1 MVERDDEMKLMRR
14 KVQSEQLGHM
24 ELVEQAE
31 SYDLLETQGAVVYPR
46 LREVMQDAQKMVYQV
61 NGTRI
66 QQKKVALQEKELL
79 GEQNTA
85 LPSSPCSRAREQL
98 TRSTREVAYEASWEQ
113 ESGHTACKKQASESL
128 RAVKSPEGSRHDK
141 CNMPK
146 D

>member
-1 MVERDDEMKLMRR
+1 MKLMRR

-24 ELVEQAE
+24 VLVEQAD

-46 LREVMQDAQKMVYQV
+46 QREMMQDAQKMMSQE

-66 QQKKVALQEKELL
+66 QQRKVVLRERVLL

-85 LPSSPCSRAREQL
+85 PLSSPCSRAREQL

-113 ESGHTACKKQASESL
+113 ESGHTACKKQASKSL
-128 RAVKSPEGSRHDK
+128 RDVKSPEGLRHDK
-141 CNMPK
+141 CNMPM